1 MRLAKD
7 CLDVGLYT
15 DDWPGFRSFYGDTL
29 GLPYEELLKV
39 GGGVHQHRYSLR
51 GSVLKVN
58 ASRDQLPASASGYRR
73 LLVAAEDHEG
83 SRALVDPGGLGV
95 VLVAPGTRGVT
106 RIGVEMR
113 VTDTAATARFLTDG
127 LGAQPTAPDTFR
139 LGTTMFFL
147 EADPDAGRS
156 GPLRAAGFRYLTVQV
171 YDVAAQH
178 RRLLDS
184 GAEEGMAPTR
194 LGDTAA
200 ISFVRDP
207 DGNWVEISQRAS
219 LTGALPDDL

>member
-7 CLDVGLYT
+7 CVDVGLYT
-15 DDWPGFRSFYGDTL
+15 GDWPPFQTFYGETL
-29 GLPYEELLKV
+29 GLAYEELLKV

-58 ASRDQLPASASGYRR
+58 ASRDPLPASASGYRR
-73 LLVAAEDHEG
+73 LLVAAGEDGEAPR
-83 SRALVDPGGLGV
+83 SLVDPGGLDV
-95 VLVAPGTRGVT
+95 VAVAPGTRGVT
-106 RIGVEMR
+106 HIGVEMT
-113 VTDTAATARFLTDG
+113 VTDPVATGRFLTD
-127 LGAQPTAPDTFR
+127 LGAQPTAPATFR

-147 EADPDAGRS
+147 EPDPDAGRS

-171 YDVAAQH
+171 YDVAAEH